1 MNVNNKGMNDA
12 VTQMEEMIKNMTM
25 KQQELIGLGVQ
36 AEHVANAKDNFI
48 EAEVLNEQDS

>member
-1 MNVNNKGMNDA
+1 MPKIEVNEKLVFNLLDKKYDYE
-12 VTQMEEMIKNMTM
+12 TTK
-25 KQQELIGLGVQ
+25 LIGLGVQ

>member
-1 MNVNNKGMNDA
+1 MNDA